1 MKKQRDFVF
10 RCSSCGHE
18 EPKWLGRCPECG
30 EWNTLAET
38 PVKPGQEMR
47 PGPGKRSGSGG
58 QPQSLPLSSVDPL
71 EGIRI
76 KSGIAELDRVLGGGI
91 MKRSAIL
98 VGGEPGIGKSTL
110 LLQTAAAA
118 ETKGRILYVSGEES
132 AGQVKM
138 RADRLGL
145 NGDRIEILCTGD
157 LEDIL
162 AVMEAVKPVL
172 IMADSAQT
180 LYSAE
185 AGLTAGTVNQ
195 MKYCS
200 WELVSWTKEHDASL
214 FLTAHVTKDGLISGP
229 KSLEHM
235 VDTVLY
241 FEDAAQTG
249 NDGDTRFLRAVKNRF
264 GSVDEIG
271 IFSMGE
277 KGLST
282 VEDPS
287 LLFLVRRTPS
297 LSPSLEPGKGPGEVS
312 GTGDLPPGIATAAVL
327 EGSRTLL
334 VEIQALTVPAKGT
347 MSRVFSDRIDG
358 ARVSR
363 VAAVI
368 EKHLGLRLSDQDL
381 YINVA
386 GGIRITE
393 VGVELAI
400 ACALYSARTGVPVP
414 VNTAIAG
421 ELSLAGEVRPIRRLP
436 GRVKT
441 ARNLGFQEFIGPL
454 SPAGGGEQ
462 TLFGKK
468 DQVDTE
474 SGCRNQAAAEV
485 LPSDG
490 FFAFKT
496 IKEAVKYLFSAN
508 R

>member
-1 MKKQRDFVF
+1 MLYSSPVKKQKAFIF

-30 EWNTLAET
+30 EWNTLTET
-38 PVKPGQEMR
+38 AVSGKD
-47 PGPGKRSGSGG
+47 PGKGHAGAP
-58 QPQSLPLSSVDPL
+58 PQSLPLSSVDPL
-71 EGIRI
+71 EGKRI
-76 KSGIAELDRVLGGGI
+76 KSGIPELDRVLGGGI

-110 LLQTAAAA
+110 LLQAAAA
-118 ETKGRILYVSGEES
+118 ADTKGRILYVSGEES

-138 RADRLGL
+138 RADRLGI
-145 NGDRIEILCTGD
+145 NGDRIEIFCSGN

-162 AVMEAVKPVL
+162 TIIEAIKPVL
-172 IMADSAQT
+172 IMVDSAQT
-180 LYSAE
+180 LFSAE
-185 AGLTAGTVNQ
+185 AGLTPGTVNQ

-200 WELVSWTKEHDASL
+200 WELVSWIKEHDSAL
-214 FLTAHVTKDGLISGP
+214 FLTAHVTKDGIISGP

-241 FEDAAQTG
+241 FEDSVQAA
-249 NDGDTRFLRAVKNRF
+249 NDGDTRFLRAAKNRF

-271 IFSMGE
+271 IFTMGE

-287 LLFLVRRTPS
+287 LLFLVRR
-297 LSPSLEPGKGPGEVS
+297 E
-312 GTGDLPPGIATAAVL
+312 GDLPPGIATAAVL

-347 MSRVFSDRIDG
+347 MSRVFSDRIDS

-363 VAAVI
+363 AAAVI

-381 YINVA
+381 YVNVA

-393 VGVELAI
+393 VGLELAL
-400 ACALYSARTGVPVP
+400 ACALYSARTGIPVP
-414 VNTAIAG
+414 AKTAIAG
-421 ELSLAGEVRPIRRLP
+421 ELSLAGEVRPLRRLP
-436 GRVKT
+436 GRVRT
-441 ARNLGFQEFIGPL
+441 ARNLGFMEFLGPAAL
-454 SPAGGGEQ
+454 AEDGGAEALPAEGFSGVLNIKGAVKA
-462 TLFGKK
+462 LF
-468 DQVDTE
+468 
-474 SGCRNQAAAEV
+474 
-485 LPSDG
+485 SDG
-490 FFAFKT
+490 TK
-496 IKEAVKYLFSAN
+496 I